1 MPRSFVTT
9 SAENNERRTR
19 LLKVA
24 TETKQTFLRWKGQ
37 HTQLFILCGA
47 FFPSFL
53 TYILDSACLL
63 LFTKAEEDLPT
74 SHFRLSTSR
83 KSEAGRPSSALVNFT
98 VLAKSLVFR
107 RLWSMTK
114 ELLLSTIVNYLT
126 QCSSHAVV
134 AALLS
139 LT

>member
-1 MPRSFVTT
+1 M
-9 SAENNERRTR
+9 
-19 LLKVA
+19 
-24 TETKQTFLRWKGQ
+24 
-37 HTQLFILCGA
+37 FILCEA
-47 FFPSFL
+47 FFSSFL
-53 TYILDSACLL
+53 TYIPDSAYLL